1 MALLSG
7 EPGPL
12 ALRVPGR
19 DLLPAYARALA
30 RGWSPDSAQD
40 VSAAQLR
47 AIAADADA
55 FLERLRWSR
64 GRIRLHDGR
73 LVARLPGFVRWMDD
87 GEVCGS
93 INFRHQPGTEEL
105 PAYCSGHVGY
115 SVAPWKRRRGIA
127 TAALALMLDE
137 IRGAGTG
144 LRRVRVTCD
153 DDNEASRRVIERN
166 GGVHAPDEPPFR
178 PGGRTKL
185 AFWIAL

>member
-1 MALLSG
+1 M
-7 EPGPL
+7 EPRPL

-19 DLLPAYARALA
+19 ALLPAYARALA
-30 RGWSPDSAQD
+30 RGWSPDSTQD

-47 AIAADADA
+47 AIATDPDG
-55 FLERLRWSR
+55 FLDRLRRAR
-64 GRIRLHDGR
+64 GRIRLDDGS
-73 LVARLPGFVRWMDD
+73 LVPRLPGFVRWMDD
-87 GEVCGS
+87 GEICGS

-137 IRGAGTG
+137 VRAAGTG
-144 LRRVRVTCD
+144 LRRVLVTCD
-153 DDNEASRRVIERN
+153 EDNHPSRRVIERN
-166 GGVHAPDEPPFR
+166 GGARAPDEPPFR
-178 PGGRTKL
+178 PGGKTKL

>member
-1 MALLSG
+1 VALLTQS
-7 EPGPL
+7 PRPL

-30 RGWSPDSAQD
+30 GGWSPDSAQD

-47 AIAADADA
+47 AIAADPDA
-55 FLERLRWSR
+55 FLDKLRHSR
-64 GRIRLHDGR
+64 GRIRLDDGS
-73 LVARLPGFVRWMDD
+73 LVPRLPGFVRWMDD

-137 IRGAGTG
+137 IRAAGTG
-144 LRRVRVTCD
+144 LRRVRITCD
-153 DDNEASRRVIERN
+153 ADNDASRRVIERN
-166 GGVHAPDEPPFR
+166 GGERKADEPPMR
-178 PGGRTKL
+178 PGGKTKL
-185 AFWIAL
+185 AYWISL